1 MYDKGR
7 IIAGVVIF
15 LILLTSPLIYLSAS
29 GEGGYVPEPV
39 IVTEE
44 EQCVESVE
52 YMTKKHMELLE
63 DWKEGVVRGG
73 TRTYVASD
81 GKEYDVSLVET
92 CLDCHTNKAEFCDQ
106 CHDYVGAKPSCW
118 DCHQAP
124 EE

>member
-1 MYDKGR
+1 M
-7 IIAGVVIF
+7 
-15 LILLTSPLIYLSAS
+15 
-29 GEGGYVPEPV
+29 PEPV

-44 EQCVESVE
+44 EQCVEPVE

-106 CHDYVGAKPSCW
+106 CHEYVGAKPYCW